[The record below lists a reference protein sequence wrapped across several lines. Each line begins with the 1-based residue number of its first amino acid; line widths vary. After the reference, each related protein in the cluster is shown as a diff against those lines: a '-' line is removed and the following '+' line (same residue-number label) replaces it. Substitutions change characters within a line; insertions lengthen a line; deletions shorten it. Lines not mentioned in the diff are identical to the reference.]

1 VAFRTDRGPRAAVAA
16 LLAGVAFISLP
27 GAAQAAGP
35 AAPLPRVAVV
45 AQGVS
50 SANPA
55 HLFRSQEWDFAKI
68 RQAFNSV
75 SIMPGD
81 QGTVETARRA
91 GLAVILEFDYKADFF
106 TGDDIRV
113 KVDRIVNQI
122 RSNPGTVAAVH
133 VADRLNERY
142 SPAQGLQYLAAT
154 GGVFHQEIPDVP
166 VLVNVADWQL
176 TCGLPEQASCGSHGR
191 EYQYEV
197 HSTLDQFYRSGYVD
211 GFTLADNL
219 KQASVGVQQEAW
231 QTARSRWPAPF
242 LLWSTCSQLSFPWDA
257 YEQALPSAV
266 TLTEAYMRA
275 PMRQGADGVALW
287 AWHQHY
293 DGDLYTF
300 LDKDGSGNDLWVQM
314 TVAAKDLW
322 QSAES
327 PSPRAES
334 VPTPADEGQPWLLAW
349 ARALIGAAAAALLAL
364 LAGPGR
370 RRIQRR
376 LGDRHR

>member
-1 VAFRTDRGPRAAVAA
+1 VASRTSRGPRAALAA
-16 LLAGVAFISLP
+16 LLAGVALVGLP
-27 GAAQAAGP
+27 GPAQAAGP

-50 SANPA
+50 SANRA
-55 HLFRSQEWDFAKI
+55 HLFKSQEWDFKKI
-68 RQAFNSV
+68 RHAFNSV

-91 GLAVILEFDYKADFF
+91 GLAVVLEFDYKADFF
-106 TGDDIRV
+106 SGRDITP
-113 KVDRIVNQI
+113 KVERIVNQI
-122 RSNPGTVAAVH
+122 QSNPGTVAAVH

-142 SPAQGLQYLAAT
+142 SPAQGLRYLAAT
-154 GGVFHQEIPDVP
+154 GGVFHREVPGVP

-176 TCGLPEQASCGSHGR
+176 TCGLPEQASCGSHGP

-197 HSTLDQFYRSGYVD
+197 HSTLDQFYHSGYVD

-231 QTARSRWPAPF
+231 ETARSRWPAPF

-257 YEQALPSAV
+257 YAQAFPSAV

-275 PMRQGADGVALW
+275 PIRQGADGVALW
-287 AWHQHY
+287 AWHQQY
-293 DGDLYTF
+293 GEDLYTF
-300 LDKDGSGNDLWVQM
+300 LDKDGSDNDLWDQM

-327 PSPRAES
+327 PSPQAQL
-334 VPTPADEGQPWLLAW
+334 VPAPAGEGQPRLLAW
-349 ARALIGAAAAALLAL
+349 ARALVGVAAAALLAL

-370 RRIQRR
+370 RRILRR
-376 LGDRHR
+376 LRVRRR